1 MTKQPAT
8 SRNSQAATSTGQSTP
23 DREQR
28 AALSKSERTMMAKAR
43 KACGPFAGTN
53 RFKAAV

>member
-1 MTKQPAT
+1 MAKKAT
-8 SRNSQAATSTGQSTP
+8 TSGKSQTTVSAGRSTP
-23 DREQR
+23 GRDQR

-53 RFKAAV
+53 RFKAAT